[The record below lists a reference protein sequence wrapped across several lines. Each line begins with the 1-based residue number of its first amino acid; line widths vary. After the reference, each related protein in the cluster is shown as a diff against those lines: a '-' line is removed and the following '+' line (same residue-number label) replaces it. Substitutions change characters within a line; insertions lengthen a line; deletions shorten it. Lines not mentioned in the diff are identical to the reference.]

1 MKSRLLPFLLS
12 VGIVVWCVTLAVA
25 DEARRTP
32 AKPVPLTARIDALL
46 RPHLNP
52 PPLPVSLPNP
62 FLVVRGTA
70 EFTESS
76 AAAPTPEARAA
87 GPLDESGPVTDTD
100 MLARGVAQLK
110 IGGTMQ
116 INDVTQVMINRT
128 TYKEGDFLTLET
140 KPTPIHVQLVRLTR
154 EELTLRYNEATQ
166 AVRLKNAIK

>member
-1 MKSRLLPFLLS
+1 MKSRLPSFLLS
-12 VGIVVWCVTLAVA
+12 VGLVASCVTLAVA
-25 DEARRTP
+25 DEAARTP
-32 AKPVPLTARIDALL
+32 TKPVPLTARIDALL

-52 PPLPVSLPNP
+52 PPLPVTLPNP

-76 AAAPTPEARAA
+76 GAASAQDARA
-87 GPLDESGPVTDTD
+87 PMSMDESGPATDAD

-166 AVRLKNAIK
+166 AVRLKNAVK